1 MNAEKS
7 LRSVTVRKV
16 VNDTGHG
23 SVVPVFVGLTR
34 GECGLAE
41 SGTLHLPPGSN
52 NIPFL

>member
-1 MNAEKS
+1 MNAEES

-41 SGTLHLPPGSN
+41 SGIRYTP
-52 NIPFL
+52 